1 MMNDK
6 HKQSHLVGSYCCLGM
21 VTFFSAFLWSACV
34 EVEDIK
40 LDAFLGSATPGEDLP
55 VLKPL
60 TESTLLRFQTVNGA
74 KGLSLQ
80 DQRLN
85 TLCEAGTAI
94 ISADGD
100 RLLCTPE
107 SKATPLRFI
116 DRLSGSTIKSLAEWT
131 SSNLAKPMMPKDGTV
146 FASPIE
152 VPDELDHI
160 AIYDEFAIEVA
171 RLKSLVMHGFVGP
184 DHLIINRPAEIWAL
198 RDQGEGGLTIE
209 EAPAE
214 PSLFQIGTS
223 DFLMHDALPYG
234 VVYDERGV
242 VYFLGVDQNSAIKLG
257 DGQLI
262 GLGERK
268 AIVLTRESTFQS
280 RLNVYELGAE
290 VGSSPQY
297 SVVLPDARFGQTYQ
311 AKIVG
316 TEKVLFE
323 TYRTRSCDERVTY
336 AVQTH
341 LIDLKAETVTAINT
355 SQEPHQVAVG
365 GAGRYALVK
374 HLDNCGRSMGSA
386 EIFDLKEKE
395 SKALP
400 EMMRGQVKEIAV
412 SSKGGYLA
420 VMSENTVWLL
430 DGTNLSSNVVLSNEE
445 MLGDLSFNP

>member
-1 MMNDK
+1 MKIKSTNK
-6 HKQSHLVGSYCCLGM
+6 TRSLLK
-21 VTFFSAFLWSACV
+21 AFLFRLLPVLSLFLLACV

-40 LDAFLGSATPGEDLP
+40 LDAFLGSATPGDDLP
-55 VLKPL
+55 MLKPL
-60 TESTLLRFQTVNGA
+60 SESTLLYFQTVNGA
-74 KGLSLQ
+74 KGWSIQ

-85 TLCEAGTAI
+85 TLCEVGTAI

-107 SKATPLRFI
+107 SKATPLKFI
-116 DRLSGSTIKSLAEWT
+116 DRLSGSTIKALAEWT
-131 SSNLAKPMMPKDGTV
+131 SSNLAQPMMPKDGTV

-160 AIYDEFAIEVA
+160 AIFDEFAIEVA
-171 RLKSLVMHGFVGP
+171 RLKSLVMHGFIGP
-184 DHLIINRPAEIWAL
+184 DHLVINMPAEIWAL
-198 RDQGEGGLTIE
+198 RTEDEGGLTIE
-209 EAPAE
+209 DTPVE

-242 VYFLGVDQNSAIKLG
+242 VYFLEVDQNSAVKLG
-257 DGQLI
+257 DGQLV

-268 AIVLTRESTFQS
+268 AIVLTRESTFTS

-290 VGSSPQY
+290 IGSSPQY
-297 SVVLPDARFGQTYQ
+297 SVVLPDARFGQTYR
-311 AKIVG
+311 ARLIG

-323 TYRTRSCDERVTY
+323 SYRTRTCDERVSY
-336 AVQTH
+336 AVQSH
-341 LIDLKAETVTAINT
+341 LVDLAAETVTEINT

-365 GAGRYALVK
+365 GAGRYALIK

-395 SKALP
+395 LKALP
-400 EMMRGQVKEIAV
+400 EIMRGQVKDIAV
-412 SSKGGYLA
+412 SIKGGYLS
-420 VMSENTVWLL
+420 VMSENTVWLI
-430 DGTNLSSNVVLSNEE
+430 DGSSLAHNVVLSNEQ
-445 MLGDLSFNP
+445 MLGDLKFNP